1 MREQLAIWMGRA
13 AGSLSRR
20 LGRGGGTT
28 VPGRVARRIAPA
40 VLTHLTQR
48 LPQGVIV
55 VAGTNGKTTTTRMI
69 ASLLRAAG
77 WRVLHN
83 RSGANLVSG
92 VTATIIDG
100 VRWNGALPYD
110 AALLECDEAA
120 LPQIILEVEPRLVV
134 LHYFF
139 RDQLDRY
146 GEVDTIA
153 ANWRDALVTLP
164 VSTVVLLNGDDPS
177 LARLGSELH
186 CTVVSYG
193 NDDLQSARGSV
204 EHLADAGFCRCG
216 NALAYRVRFFGHIG
230 HYSCSACGFARPDAA
245 YALVDVA
252 PQALRGSALTLQL
265 PGSTLHATLPMPG
278 LYNAMNALAAVATT
292 DILGLTPPY
301 ADVFAQFQAAFG
313 RYEVV
318 QTPRH
323 TLVLALIKNPIGASE
338 TLRMLAEAWH
348 SQVPMLVIINDRDA
362 DGTDVSWLWDADFE
376 LLPDHVAH
384 VTVSGTRAADMHV
397 RLKYAGVSADRIT
410 TVADIT
416 AALDATLADLPEGT
430 TLYVLPT
437 YTAMLEIRAVLVARG
452 WAQPFWN
459 D

>member
-1 MREQLAIWMGRA
+1 MRDQLAIWMGRA
-13 AGSLSRR
+13 AGALSRR

-48 LPQGVIV
+48 LPHGVIV

-69 ASLLRAAG
+69 AALLAAAG

-92 VTATIIDG
+92 VTATVIDG

-110 AALLECDEAA
+110 AALFECDEAA
-120 LPQIILEVEPRLVV
+120 LPQIIREAQPRVVV
-134 LHYFF
+134 LHNLF

-153 ANWRDALVTLP
+153 ANWRTALLTLP
-164 VSTVVLLNGDDPS
+164 ASTVVLLNADDPS
-177 LARLGSELH
+177 LARLGGELH
-186 CTVVSYG
+186 CTVIPYG
-193 NDDLQSARGSV
+193 NNDLQSARGSV

-216 NALAYRVRFFGHIG
+216 SALSYRVRVFGHIG
-230 HYSCSACGFARPDAA
+230 HYACPSCGFARPDAR
-245 YALVDVA
+245 YALTRVM
-252 PQALRGSALTLQL
+252 PEALRGSTLTIQL
-265 PGSTLHATLPMPG
+265 PADSLALVLPMPG

-292 DILGLTPPY
+292 HALGLAPDYP
-301 ADVFAQFQAAFG
+301 AVFAQFQAAFG

-318 QTPRH
+318 QTPRL
-323 TLVLALIKNPIGASE
+323 TLVLALIKNPVGASE
-338 TLRMLAEAWH
+338 TLRMLVEAWH
-348 SQVPMLVIINDRDA
+348 TQVAMLIIINDRDA

-376 LLPDHVAH
+376 ILPEHLAQI
-384 VTVSGTRAADMHV
+384 TVSGTRAADMLV
-397 RLKYAGVSADRIT
+397 RLKYAGVEESRMT
-410 TVADIT
+410 PLEDIVT
-416 AALDATLADLPEGT
+416 ALDAALADQPDGAT
-430 TLYVLPT
+430 VYILPT
-437 YTAMLEIRAVLVARG
+437 YTAMLELRSILVARG

>member
-1 MREQLAIWMGRA
+1 MREQLAIWIGRA

-69 ASLLRAAG
+69 AALLAAAG

-92 VTATIIDG
+92 VTTTVIDG

-110 AALLECDEAA
+110 AALFECDEAA
-120 LPQIILEVEPRLVV
+120 LPQIIRESQPRLVV
-134 LHYFF
+134 LHNLF

-153 ANWRDALVTLP
+153 ANWRNALLALP
-164 VSTVVLLNGDDPS
+164 ASTVVLLNGDDPS

-186 CTVVSYG
+186 CTVIAYG
-193 NDDLQSARGSV
+193 NNDVQSARAAV
-204 EHLADAGFCRCG
+204 AHLADAGFCRCG
-216 NALAYRVRFFGHIG
+216 SALEYRVRFFGHIG
-230 HYSCSACGFARPDAA
+230 HYSCPQCGFARPDAT
-245 YALVDVA
+245 YALTRVV
-252 PQALRGSALTLQL
+252 PEALRGSTVTIQL
-265 PGSTLHATLPMPG
+265 PADAISLVLPMPG

-292 DILGLTPPY
+292 HVLGVSPDY
-301 ADVFAQFQAAFG
+301 ATVFGQFQAAFG

-318 QTPRH
+318 QTPHH
-323 TLVLALIKNPIGASE
+323 TLVLALIKNPVGASE
-338 TLRMLAEAWH
+338 TIRMLVEAWH
-348 SQVPMLVIINDRDA
+348 TQVTMLIIINDRDA

-376 LLPDHVAH
+376 ILPEHLAQ

-397 RLKYAGVSADRIT
+397 RLKYAGVADTRIT
-410 TVADIT
+410 PIDDIAT
-416 AALDATLADLPEGT
+416 ALDSTLANQPDGASV
-430 TLYVLPT
+430 YILPT
-437 YTAMLEIRAVLVARG
+437 YTAMLELRSVLVARG